1 MLHPKENSIDFE
13 YKTIISELIKEN
25 LPLISKSII
34 LTEKEL
40 DKLTLKDF
48 KRYNEFSSN
57 IDIHKSF
64 KEKFHCILDLI
75 FLSEIHEVANFL
87 SYIDEQCYKFI
98 QYVPDKLKQRAKT
111 KIKEVVLT
119 VDINLYDNN
128 NPSFLNFFGEIIA
141 INHILSSPDNRYVIE
156 DIEYKL
162 KNGKSIDFSIYDNV
176 FKDFLLIEIMNIHF
190 QKEKL
195 LSYTPDEFLKFL
207 KQRISDKYFDKT
219 NLITNNIVIKILPI
233 IWNNI
238 EDITSFKSVIK
249 NIDNGVYNFPVMFL
263 LIQKD
268 FEGINL
274 YQFTSINSY
283 FDSL

>member
-1 MLHPKENSIDFE
+1 MLHPKENSIEFE

-34 LTEKEL
+34 LTKKEL

-48 KRYNEFSSN
+48 RRYNEFSLN

-75 FLSEIHEVANFL
+75 FLSEIHEVANLL

-98 QYVPDKLKQRAKT
+98 QNVPDKLKQRAKT
-111 KIKEVVLT
+111 KIKDVVLT

-141 INHILSSPDNRYVIE
+141 INHILSSPDNRYFIE

-238 EDITSFKSVIK
+238 EDMTSFKSVIK

-283 FDSL
+283 FNSM

>member
-1 MLHPKENSIDFE
+1 M
-13 YKTIISELIKEN
+13 
-25 LPLISKSII
+25 
-34 LTEKEL
+34 
-40 DKLTLKDF
+40 
-48 KRYNEFSSN
+48 
-57 IDIHKSF
+57 
-64 KEKFHCILDLI
+64 
-75 FLSEIHEVANFL
+75 
-87 SYIDEQCYKFI
+87 
-98 QYVPDKLKQRAKT
+98 KQRAKT

-176 FKDFLLIEIMNIHF
+176 YKDFLLIEIMNIHF

-195 LSYTPDEFLKFL
+195 LSYTPNEFLKFL

-233 IWNNI
+233 IWNNL
-238 EDITSFKSVIK
+238 EDMTSFKSVFK

-268 FEGINL
+268 FEGINR